1 MKTLKNLS
9 KWNQT
14 KKKKSMDKAI
24 NIWIKAVSNTSRFT
38 EACTEGVKQF
48 NNLTINQKGKNNLF
62 NFKFYY
68 TLWNKVYYT
77 TSLD

>member
-48 NNLTINQKGKNNLF
+48 NNKSKR
-62 NFKFYY
+62 K
-68 TLWNKVYYT
+68 K
-77 TSLD
+77 